1 MAALAVHPR
10 LAHMLIR
17 AKRLGHTRL
26 ACIVAAL
33 IGERDLFRGE
43 ESYADADLRSRVEAV
58 SGRSTRQAVDRATLH
73 RVRDEADRLA
83 RLLGLSHPAERIE
96 PAGAGL
102 LVAFAYPDRIGRRRG
117 AAGRFLLRN
126 GRGAMVDQRDPL
138 GTAELIA
145 VASVDDRKPE
155 SRIFLAAP
163 LAREELEEH
172 FGEQMLIER
181 EVAWDETTNA
191 VVATERERLG
201 AIVLAE
207 RPIGNPDPAEISSAL
222 VRALA
227 ASGVRALPWSD
238 QARRLRERLAF
249 LHDVDPTWPDV
260 SDAALGA
267 TMESW
272 LAPRVRGMRRREEVA
287 RLDLGAALLE
297 LLDWRQRAALDEL
310 APTHLVVPSG
320 SRVPIDY
327 SEPNAPVL
335 AVRLQ
340 EMFGLADTPRI
351 LGGRVPLTLHLLSPA
366 HRPVQITR
374 DLAGFWRTSYYDVQ
388 RELRGRYPKHHWPD
402 DPLVAVPTARAKRR
416 PR

>member
-1 MAALAVHPR
+1 
-10 LAHMLIR
+10 
-17 AKRLGHTRL
+17 
-26 ACIVAAL
+26 
-33 IGERDLFRGE
+33 
-43 ESYADADLRSRVEAV
+43 
-58 SGRSTRQAVDRATLH
+58 
-73 RVRDEADRLA
+73 
-83 RLLGLSHPAERIE
+83 
-96 PAGAGL
+96 
-102 LVAFAYPDRIGRRRG
+102 
-117 AAGRFLLRN
+117 
-126 GRGAMVDQRDPL
+126 
-138 GTAELIA
+138 
-145 VASVDDRKPE
+145 
-155 SRIFLAAP
+155 
-163 LAREELEEH
+163 
-172 FGEQMLIER
+172 
-181 EVAWDETTNA
+181 
-191 VVATERERLG
+191 
-201 AIVLAE
+201 
-207 RPIGNPDPAEISSAL
+207 
-222 VRALA
+222 
-227 ASGVRALPWSD
+227 
-238 QARRLRERLAF
+238 
-249 LHDVDPTWPDV
+249 
-260 SDAALGA
+260 
-267 TMESW
+267 
-272 LAPRVRGMRRREEVA
+272 MRRREEVA